1 MTLHN
6 MDRGCKFCK
15 LISAEVES
23 YMVFEDEVSVAFLD
37 FRPLVHGHCLLIP
50 KDHYE
55 TIVDLPTKLIAPLF
69 NNVQLLAHAV
79 EKGLKAEGSF
89 IAINNRVSQSVPH
102 LHIHVVPRR
111 RKDGLRGFFWP
122 RHPYKDKNVII
133 KIQNLL
139 RSTIAKLQS

>member
-1 MTLHN
+1 LI
-6 MDRGCKFCK
+6 RG
-15 LISAEVES
+15 EGES

-37 FRPLVHGHCLLIP
+37 YRPLVHGHCLLIP

-79 EKGLKAEGSF
+79 EKGLMAEGSF
-89 IAINNRVSQSVPH
+89 VAINNRVSQSVPR

-122 RHPYKDKNVII
+122 RHPYKDKDTIV
-133 KIQNLL
+133 KIQDLL